1 LDRDIARVFD
11 TKSSAFDE
19 LVANLVAGRLG
30 LLSDPLKEHAAY
42 IAAWLK
48 VLKNDFRIRS
58 LYLQIFRFLH
68 LSS

>member
-1 LDRDIARVFD
+1 VFD

-19 LVANLVAGRLG
+19 LVANLVAELIEGRLG